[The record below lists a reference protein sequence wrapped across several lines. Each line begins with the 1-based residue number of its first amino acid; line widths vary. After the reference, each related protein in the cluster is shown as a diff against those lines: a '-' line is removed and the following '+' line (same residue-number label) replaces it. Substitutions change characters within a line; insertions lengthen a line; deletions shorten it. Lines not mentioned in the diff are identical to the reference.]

1 MTQNSR
7 YRKRPNILITGTP
20 GTGKTTT
27 AAALAEVT
35 ELRHINVG
43 DFANEKN
50 LTNGWDDTFDCY
62 YINED
67 LLCDE
72 LENLMEEGGN
82 IIDHHGCDFFPE
94 RWFDRVVVL
103 QTDNSILYDRFTV
116 RGYSDQKLASNTECE
131 MFQVLL
137 EAAKENYPEDIV
149 VILRSDS
156 LEDITKNVEKLT
168 CWISNWSPVL

>member
-1 MTQNSR
+1 MAQNSSCR
-7 YRKRPNILITGTP
+7 NRPNILITGAP

-27 AAALAEVT
+27 ASALAEVT
-35 ELRHINVG
+35 QLRHINVG

-50 LTNGWDDTFDCY
+50 LSNGWDDTFDCY

-67 LLCDE
+67 LVCDK

-94 RWFDRVVVL
+94 RCFDRVVVL
-103 QTDNSILYDRFTV
+103 QTDNSVLYDRFIK
-116 RGYSDQKLASNTECE
+116 RGYSGQKLSDNAKCDI
-131 MFQVLL
+131 FQVLV
-137 EAAKENYPEDIV
+137 EEVKESYPEDIV

-156 LEDITKNVEKLT
+156 AEDITKNVETLT
-168 CWISNWSPVL
+168 TWISNWSPVL